1 MMAVTTMKWL
11 SSYATAL
18 PGLPVFLW
26 NDTSVL
32 LVPSWYKPFLICTK
46 LAQVTWVPSLFQSG
60 TNLLEL
66 SSNIS
71 NKNLGRC
78 AALAT
83 CWNFQE
89 IKGTERHDHTCKK
102 SSIFLSAN
110 WASKK
115 TIGSNFSIG
124 CVQPQGLKT
133 IAFSNDTLSSCYIF
147 TPNNFQLNLY

>member
-66 SSNIS
+66 SSNIL

-110 WASKK
+110 WANKWSIQK

-133 IAFSNDTLSSCYIF
+133 IAFCNDTLSSCYIF
-147 TPNNFQLNLY
+147 HS

>member
-1 MMAVTTMKWL
+1 MMVVTTMKWL

-32 LVPSWYKPFLICTK
+32 LVPSWYRRFLICTK
-46 LAQVTWVPSLFQSG
+46 LSQVTWVPSLFQSG

-102 SSIFLSAN
+102 KF
-110 WASKK
+110 
-115 TIGSNFSIG
+115 NFS
-124 CVQPQGLKT
+124 
-133 IAFSNDTLSSCYIF
+133 FSKSSQQKNYWLQLLNWLCAAAGAENYCIF
-147 TPNNFQLNLY
+147 